1 MSHSIPDWD
10 TVFEERLPRIY
21 NYFLYRVNHRQTA
34 EDLTATTFERAWS
47 SRENYCADIASFSTW
62 LFTIAHR
69 VAIDHYRKRQPKL
82 VDIDNLYHL
91 AGAES
96 PENVI
101 HAQFEKER
109 LANAIASLPERE
121 QEIIALKY
129 GAELNNIQIAELLNL
144 SPSNVGTIAHRTV
157 EQIRRILIQQEVKHA
172 HEK

>member
-1 MSHSIPDWD
+1 MNIINI
-10 TVFEERLPRIY
+10 FF
-21 NYFLYRVNHRQTA
+21 FLIIISFTFKVN
-34 EDLTATTFERAWS
+34 
-47 SRENYCADIASFSTW
+47 
-62 LFTIAHR
+62 
-69 VAIDHYRKRQPKL
+69 
-82 VDIDNLYHL
+82 
-91 AGAES
+91 
-96 PENVI
+96 
-101 HAQFEKER
+101 AQFEKER